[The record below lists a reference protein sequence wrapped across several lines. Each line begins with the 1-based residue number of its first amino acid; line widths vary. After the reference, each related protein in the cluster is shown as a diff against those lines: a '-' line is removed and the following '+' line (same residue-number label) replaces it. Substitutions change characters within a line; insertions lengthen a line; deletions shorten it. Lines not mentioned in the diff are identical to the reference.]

1 MRVLVCLAMALN
13 IDMIFIDDLFSQ
25 LNFYNIFLE
34 TSITTHINHVIQANP
49 ISRRTNRPQEDG

>member
-1 MRVLVCLAMALN
+1 MCLAMVLN
-13 IDMIFIDDLFSQ
+13 IDKILIPILFSQ